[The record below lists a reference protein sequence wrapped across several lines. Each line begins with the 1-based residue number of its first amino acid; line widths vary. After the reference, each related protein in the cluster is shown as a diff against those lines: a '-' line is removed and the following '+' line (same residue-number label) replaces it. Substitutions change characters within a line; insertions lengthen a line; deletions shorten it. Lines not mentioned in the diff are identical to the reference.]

1 MVTHDVSE
9 VCNEPW
15 KCMVRSKITSWDEKY
30 WYAEHCFEVDKQVRA
45 IAIVR
50 GGFVKKRNLVSM
62 QDVVSLTQ
70 ADPLSPPP
78 SKIMTQ
84 WKVPLKVKKEECS
97 STTRTIN
104 VIEARDVSRAV
115 FHPCLVFHM
124 YGLIFL
130 LSNP

>member
-1 MVTHDVSE
+1 M
-9 VCNEPW
+9 
-15 KCMVRSKITSWDEKY
+15 
-30 WYAEHCFEVDKQVRA
+30 
-45 IAIVR
+45 
-50 GGFVKKRNLVSM
+50 KKRNLVSM

>member
-1 MVTHDVSE
+1 
-9 VCNEPW
+9 
-15 KCMVRSKITSWDEKY
+15 MVRSKITSWDKKY

-84 WKVPLKVKKEECS
+84 WKVLLKVKKEECS